1 MTRGFFLKNIY
12 LSLLKRT
19 RFSYQQN
26 IFEHMNE
33 KQCGFDKLF
42 PVNGTKFPGEGG

>member
-1 MTRGFFLKNIY
+1 MYLRFCKNTIFLN
-12 LSLLKRT
+12 
-19 RFSYQQN
+19 SYQQN
-26 IFEHMNE
+26 IFEHINE